1 MKTLRIAAVQTR
13 PEFGAVDANVAAALA
28 LVPTGCDLAVLPELF
43 ATGYQFTSP
52 DEVRAFAEDVT
63 GGGSAPVCERLAQFA
78 GDTGT
83 TVVAGLA
90 ERAGDRLFNAAV
102 LVRPDGSRDVYR
114 KVHLFLDEKSLF
126 TPGDLGFPV
135 FAACGTRVG
144 LMICFDWIF
153 PELARS
159 LALQGAQILC
169 HPANLVLAWCQ
180 KAMVIRSVENRVF
193 SILCN
198 RVGSEERNG
207 VSLTFTGGSEIVHPR
222 GEILA
227 SASADAEELIWAV
240 IDPTDA
246 DEKMITSTNHVLN
259 DRRPEFYFGA
269 PGEFSADPSR

>member
-1 MKTLRIAAVQTR
+1 MIVAAVQTR
-13 PEFGAVDANVAAALA
+13 PEFGRPGVNTMRALEMMGSTPA
-28 LVPTGCDLAVLPELF
+28 DLYVLPELF
-43 ATGYQFTSP
+43 SSGYFFQS
-52 DEVRAFAEDVT
+52 RAEALTAGESLDGPVVT
-63 GGGSAPVCERLAQFA
+63 ALKDFSHRQRCTIHAGIPERD
-78 GDTGT
+78 GD
-83 TVVAGLA
+83 AIY
-90 ERAGDRLFNAAV
+90 NSSV
-102 LVRPDGSRDVYR
+102 LVHHGALVAVYR
-114 KVHLFLDEKSLF
+114 KIHLFNTEKNCF
-126 TPGDLGFPV
+126 DPGDRAPAVVDAGARL
-135 FAACGTRVG
+135 G